1 MDALYF
7 RVSSDR
13 QTTENQFED
22 LLDRQVGEKDDSSR
36 DWPLIREL
44 LSKCVFEEEA
54 PGREP
59 RRTVYRVRPDIVS
72 QLIEHCVYV
81 EQGRSSRKGAATR
94 PLLQRLRSDAAQ
106 RKFKRLIV
114 WKVSRLGRDTWEVI
128 DTVRELAD
136 AGVTVVALKSRTEP
150 IDSRMGKLLWMIQSW
165 YAEIENEER
174 ADAIKA
180 GQTRARASGKR
191 IGRPKAIFDR
201 REVVRLR
208 EEEGLSWSAIAR
220 QLGVG
225 TGTVRRAY
233 HALNGSS

>member
-13 QTTENQFED
+13 QTTENQFAD
-22 LLDRQVGEKDDSSR
+22 LLQVAEKDDSAR
-36 DWPLIREL
+36 DWPLIRDL
-44 LSKCVFEEEA
+44 LSKCVFAEEA
-54 PGREP
+54 SGQGPT
-59 RRTVYRVRPDIVS
+59 RTVYRVRPDIVS
-72 QLIEHCVYV
+72 QLIEHCIYV

-94 PLLQRLRSDAAQ
+94 PLLQQLRSDAAQ
-106 RKFKRLIV
+106 RKFKRLLV
-114 WKVSRLGRDTWEVI
+114 WKVSRLVRDTWEVI

-165 YAEIENEER
+165 YAEIENDER
-174 ADAIKA
+174 SDAIKA
-180 GQTRARASGKR
+180 GQARALASGKK
-191 IGRPKAIFDR
+191 IGRPQAIFDR
-201 REVVRLR
+201 EEVVRLR
-208 EEEGLSWSAIAR
+208 DKEGMSWSQIAKE
-220 QLGVG
+220 LGIG